1 MKAIPN
7 GIPGVIEA
15 AAEERGLSLAALAAK
30 TRMSYDSVLRK
41 VRRRERAISMED
53 LQEFADALE
62 VPGSELVR
70 RAEEAAENPSD
81 LTPVEQ
87 IERTG
92 KPLATSQPLKGVTA

>member
-1 MKAIPN
+1 MLANWHNLVLMKAIPN

-41 VRRRERAISMED
+41 VRRRERSISMEE

-70 RAEEAAENPSD
+70 RAEESLKTTALTRGDDAA
-81 LTPVEQ
+81 
-87 IERTG
+87 
-92 KPLATSQPLKGVTA
+92 

>member
-1 MKAIPN
+1 MLANWHNLVLMEAIPN
-7 GIPGVIEA
+7 VIPGVIEA

-41 VRRRERAISMED
+41 VRRRERSISMEE

-70 RAEEAAENPSD
+70 RAEEAAEKKAS
-81 LTPVEQ
+81 
-87 IERTG
+87 
-92 KPLATSQPLKGVTA
+92 

>member
-7 GIPGVIEA
+7 GIPSVIEA

-41 VRRRERAISMED
+41 VRRRERSISMEE

-70 RAEEAAENPSD
+70 RAEEAAEKKAS
-81 LTPVEQ
+81 
-87 IERTG
+87 
-92 KPLATSQPLKGVTA
+92 